1 MSVPFL
7 DLRQAHAELRGELR
21 SAFDRVMQ
29 SGQYVLGEELEL
41 FEHEFA
47 RFSGTRHA
55 IGVGNGLDALTIALR
70 SIGVG
75 AGDEVIVPVH
85 TFIATWL
92 AVTQCGAEI
101 VPVDVDPDLLL
112 IDLDQAATAVTP
124 RTAAI
129 VPVHLYGHP
138 VDLAPLSTN
147 RRFAGIPVVGDAAQA
162 HGAAVDGR
170 PVGALSTAAAFSFY
184 PSKNL
189 GAVGDGGAIT
199 TDDDALAD
207 RARSLR
213 NYGSRT
219 KYDFQERG
227 VNSRLD
233 PLQAAFLRAKLA
245 VLPEW
250 NRRRELVAERY
261 LEMLADVPDLTLPV
275 SPSPGLD
282 HAWHNFCVRH
292 PKRDELREHLASRE
306 IHTAIHYPV
315 PPHRTRAFASLG
327 LSAGAFPISESAAET
342 VLSLPIGPHLDEE
355 SVAVVVDA
363 VRAFPR

>member
-1 MSVPFL
+1 MSIPFL
-7 DLRQAHAELRGELR
+7 DLRQAHAELRSELR
-21 SAFDRVMQ
+21 SAFERVMQ
-29 SGQYVLGEELEL
+29 SGQYILGEELEL
-41 FEHEFA
+41 FEHDFA

-101 VPVDVDPDLLL
+101 VPVDVDPDRLL
-112 IDLDQAATAVTP
+112 IDLDQAAAAVTP
-124 RTAAI
+124 WTAAI
-129 VPVHLYGHP
+129 GAGAPVRPPRRPGSP
-138 VDLAPLSTN
+138 FTN
-147 RRFAGIPVVGDAAQA
+147 QSFAGIPVVGDAAQA

-170 PVGALSTAAAFSFY
+170 PVGALGTAATFSFY

-189 GAVGDGGAIT
+189 GALGDGGAIT
-199 TDDDALAD
+199 TDDDALAT

-219 KYDFQERG
+219 KYDFQDRG

-250 NRRRELVAERY
+250 NRRRELVAESY

-275 SPSPGLD
+275 SPSPRLD
-282 HAWHNFCVRH
+282 HVWHNFCVRH
-292 PKRDELREHLASRE
+292 PKRDELREHLASQE

-315 PPHRTRAFASLG
+315 PPHRTRAFNSLG

-342 VLSLPIGPHLDEE
+342 VLSLPMGPHLDEE
-355 SVAVVVDA
+355 AVAVVVDA